1 MERQLPTTVLG
12 RTGLTVTRLG
22 IGGAYCPTVAGY
34 RAALDTGVTYVDTAR
49 AYRDGD
55 DERVIG
61 EAIAG
66 RRQSL
71 VLATKTQSRDA
82 AGARADLETSLRLL
96 RTDYID
102 VWQIHYLNTEA
113 ERERVL
119 GPGGAMEAA
128 IKAREQG
135 LVRYIGVTGHVWPEI
150 AKAVA
155 TGLFDTVLCWYN
167 ASYREA
173 EDTVFAQAMA
183 QGAGVVIMN
192 ATRNDKLFGPDAP
205 PAADFYRYVLS
216 HEAVDVTII
225 GLRDVDLFR
234 QMALALAWRDT
245 LSPAERD
252 ALEAY
257 GAGRRAAGAL
267 EM

>member
-1 MERQLPTTVLG
+1 MDRPLPTTVLG

-34 RAALDTGVTYVDTAR
+34 RAALDAGATYVDTAR

-61 EAIAG
+61 EALLG
-66 RRQSL
+66 RRQGV
-71 VLATKTQSRDA
+71 VLATKTMSRDA
-82 AGARADLETSLRLL
+82 AGARKDLETSLRLL
-96 RTDYID
+96 RTDYVD

-119 GPGGAMEAA
+119 GPAGAMGAA
-128 IKAREQG
+128 VKAREQG
-135 LVRYIGVTGHVWPEI
+135 LVRHIGVTGHVWREV
-150 AKAVA
+150 ATAVA

-167 ASYREA
+167 AAYREA
-173 EDTVFAQAMA
+173 EDTVFAQALA
-183 QGAGVVIMN
+183 HDVGVIIMN
-192 ATRNDKLFGPDAP
+192 ATRNDKLFGPGAP
-205 PAADFYRYVLS
+205 PAADFYRYVLG
-216 HEAVDVTII
+216 HEAVDVTLI

-234 QMALALAWRDT
+234 QVALALAWRDT
-245 LSPAERD
+245 LTPEERAD
-252 ALEAY
+252 LEAY
-257 GAGRRAAGAL
+257 GAGRRAAGQL

>member
-1 MERQLPTTVLG
+1 MDHPLPTTVLG

-34 RAALDTGVTYVDTAR
+34 RAALDTGATYVDTAR

-61 EAIAG
+61 EALVG
-66 RRQSL
+66 RRQDV

-82 AGARADLETSLRLL
+82 AGARQDLETSLRLL
-96 RTDYID
+96 RTDHVD

-128 IKAREQG
+128 VKAREQG
-135 LVRYIGVTGHVWPEI
+135 LVRYIGVTGHHWAEI

-167 ASYREA
+167 AAYKEP
-173 EDTVFAQAMA
+173 EDSVFPQALA
-183 QGAGVVIMN
+183 HDTGVVIMN
-192 ATRNDKLFGPDAP
+192 ATRNDRLFGPNAP
-205 PAADFYRYVLS
+205 PTADFYRYVLS
-216 HEAVDVTII
+216 HETVDVTIV
-225 GLRDVDLFR
+225 GLRNVDLFR
-234 QMALALAWRDT
+234 QVALALAWRDT
-245 LSPAERD
+245 LSVGERA

-257 GAGRRAAGAL
+257 GARQRAAGTL